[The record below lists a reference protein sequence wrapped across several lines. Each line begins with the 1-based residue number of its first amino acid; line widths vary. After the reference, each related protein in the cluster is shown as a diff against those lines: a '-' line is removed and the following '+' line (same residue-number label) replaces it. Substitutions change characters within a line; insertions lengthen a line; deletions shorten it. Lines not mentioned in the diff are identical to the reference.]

1 MRILSAEPRPRRTLV
16 RNGGYGSPVPRLHPA
31 RFLAAPLLAVLLSA
45 CGHNT
50 VQDAA
55 PPYEPVADVRQT
67 MQWILEPAADV
78 IWDSAGTIITAEG
91 RTELAPTTAEGWE
104 NVRKHAAIVAE
115 TGNLLMLPG
124 RAAGAEWIA
133 YARGLHT
140 TGRQAMAAAEARDA
154 DALFEAGGQLYQ
166 ACVAC
171 HARYWVPAAEATA
184 GD

>member
-1 MRILSAEPRPRRTLV
+1 M
-16 RNGGYGSPVPRLHPA
+16 PRLHPA
-31 RFLAAPLLAVLLSA
+31 YSLAAALLSA
-45 CGHNT
+45 CSY
-50 VQDAA
+50 AA

-67 MQWILEPAADV
+67 MQWILDPAADV

-91 RTELAPTTAEGWE
+91 RTELAPTTAEGWDK
-104 NVRKHAAIVAE
+104 VRKHAVIVAE

-124 RAAGAEWIA
+124 RSAGADWDA
-133 YARGLHT
+133 YARSLHAS
-140 TGRQAMAAAEARDA
+140 GKQALAAADARDA

-171 HARYWVPAAEATA
+171 HAQYWVPAGDAAA